1 MDKCG
6 TTLIRFVLLF
16 LYSGMKDMR
25 TETPSVTEEMVRRL
39 NAGEIDAFN
48 DIYHATYVYLCC
60 VAAYYVHSRQAAT
73 SVVNDVLPD
82 SSQGIQ
88 D

>member
-1 MDKCG
+1 
-6 TTLIRFVLLF
+6 
-16 LYSGMKDMR
+16 MR

-60 VAAYYVHSRQAAT
+60 VAAYYVHSRQAGY
-73 SVVNDVLPD
+73 
-82 SSQGIQ
+82 QCCQ
-88 D
+88 